1 MDYLNEVNKTKEGMD
16 YLLTQLKPCYKCQ
29 GKKVN
34 KSGKKEQKG
43 GEWGGVW
50 VYDPL
55 CWGDWHFPQSLTQ
68 KIFYCL
74 NWFVC

>member
-34 KSGKKEQKG
+34 KSGKKCKRCDGLGENSDKLVQELKTMIEEEYKILKEQTLK
-43 GEWGGVW
+43 
-50 VYDPL
+50 
-55 CWGDWHFPQSLTQ
+55 
-68 KIFYCL
+68 
-74 NWFVC
+74 